1 MTPDFDRGLSF
12 RAFAAL
18 FAVLLAAS
26 SAPLLACDIL
36 PLVDYPNHLAR
47 VQLLASLAQSPVLQ
61 QFYTLAWRPIPD
73 LAIDLV
79 APPLLRFLP
88 LLPTGKLFVL
98 ASFALMAGG
107 AAALHRV
114 LFGRWSAWPCLAF
127 LLLYGRL
134 LLWGLLNY
142 LFGIG
147 LAVAALAG
155 WIALAERGNAV
166 RIVAG
171 TIFALAVYLAHLMA
185 FGVYAVLLLGYEAGQ
200 LLRRRAP
207 LRAWFRAVAV
217 AGLPL
222 AVPLAIMALAGNG
235 GGGGG
240 VSFSH
245 PWRKL
250 DLLFSVFDLYHR
262 PFDVACFV
270 LAVIGLGWAY
280 WRRWIALAPA
290 MVVPLAL
297 LAMVYL
303 AMPTQLLGASG
314 ADRRLPLALFLTLF
328 GSSAW
333 VPPRPR
339 LERLY
344 LGAAA
349 AMLALRLATVMA
361 SWQTSD
367 SDYRALLAELDRIPI
382 GSRIAVAY
390 SEGAV
395 NVVATPLTH
404 FPVLAVARRQAFVPT
419 LFAQAGQQPVT
430 LLPPFQALAQ
440 RLSPDSLWAA
450 FVTGAAPLDSDRR
463 AALAEYD
470 YVVFTD
476 REPFALASTAGLELA
491 FQARR
496 FALYRVAQLDG
507 AGGRR

>member
-1 MTPDFDRGLSF
+1 MTRDFDRGLSF

-18 FAVLLAAS
+18 FAVLVAAS
-26 SAPLLACDIL
+26 SAPLFACDIL
-36 PLVDYPNHLAR
+36 PLLDYPNHLAR
-47 VQLLASLAQSPVLQ
+47 VQLLASLPQSPVLQ
-61 QFYTLAWRPIPD
+61 QFYALAWRPIPD

-79 APPLLRFLP
+79 APPLLRFMP
-88 LLPTGKLFVL
+88 LLAAGKLFVL
-98 ASFALMAGG
+98 ASFVLMAGG

-114 LFGRWSAWPCLAF
+114 LFGRWSAWSCLAF

-142 LFGIG
+142 LFGLG

-166 RIVAG
+166 RIIVG

-185 FGVYAVLLLGYEAGQ
+185 FGVYAVLLLGFEAGG
-200 LLRRRAP
+200 LLRQRAP
-207 LRAWFRAVAV
+207 LGACFRAAAV

-222 AVPLAIMALAGNG
+222 AVPLAILVLAGSG
-235 GGGGG
+235 GSGG

-262 PFDVACFV
+262 PFDVACFA

-290 MVVPLAL
+290 MIVPLAL
-297 LAMVYL
+297 LAIVYL

-314 ADRRLPLALFLTLF
+314 ADRRLPLALFVTLF

-333 VPPRPR
+333 AAPRPR

-349 AMLALRLATVMA
+349 VMLALRLATVTA
-361 SWQTSD
+361 SWQASD
-367 SDYRALLAELDRIPI
+367 RDYRALLAGLDRVPI
-382 GSRIAVAY
+382 GSRIAVAFP
-390 SEGAV
+390 EGAV
-395 NVVATPLTH
+395 NVVATPLVH

-419 LFAQAGQQPVT
+419 LFAEAGQQPVT
-430 LLPPFQALAQ
+430 LRPPFRALAE

-450 FVTGAAPLDSDRR
+450 FVTGAAPLDADQR
-463 AALAEYD
+463 AALAAYD

-476 REPFALASTAGLELA
+476 LQPFALANAAGLELA
-491 FQARR
+491 FQAPR

-507 AGGRR
+507 AGARR